1 MQSLAKP
8 DQWLDPLMVVTA
20 PDYFVQE
27 VERTYLSKLNVN
39 EVFSAIREAVALHH
53 ALQVYAIALI
63 KPASI
68 PKTSSGKIQRHAC
81 CHAFLTKTLTIVG
94 QWQQNQL

>member
-1 MQSLAKP
+1 MI
-8 DQWLDPLMVVTA
+8 
-20 PDYFVQE
+20 VQE

-63 KPASI
+63 KPGASQFC
-68 PKTSSGKIQRHAC
+68 KGAS
-81 CHAFLTKTLTIVG
+81 
-94 QWQQNQL
+94 QLCNEYKCSEG

>member
-1 MQSLAKP
+1 
-8 DQWLDPLMVVTA
+8 VI
-20 PDYFVQE
+20 VQE

-68 PKTSSGKIQRHAC
+68 LKTSSGKIQRQAC
-81 CHAFLTKTLTIVG
+81 RHAFLTNRLAIVA
-94 QWQQNQL
+94 QWQQNKLS